1 VLYSLLQSGYEVS
14 QKEQKMKQNKL
25 KLTNTEDR
33 GFKPSEWVE
42 LVGMVLALIIFA
54 AVALA
59 LFTAVLKLMT
69 EIAG

>member
-1 VLYSLLQSGYEVS
+1 
-14 QKEQKMKQNKL
+14 MKQNKL
-25 KLTNTEDR
+25 KLTDTEDR

-42 LVGMVLALIIFA
+42 LVGMVLALVIFA